1 MKYATTRCATIATLA
16 AAILLSLPAV
26 AAPPEEQL
34 NYQGVLRDDTGAP
47 FDGPID
53 MVFHFWSDSTL
64 GDEIAVDG
72 HFPVFVSG
80 GLFNVVLGGGAW
92 ADGPGPG
99 TFNTIGEV
107 FRGYTEVYIQIEVDG
122 ELLDPRVRVLAAP
135 YAANAASLE
144 GRGSWEFLDIS
155 AAPQTKEGE
164 LIVDLPQARAHL
176 AWHEDTG
183 STIRGYGIHARGDHT
198 GGYFEDTNNL
208 SFAYVAYGDDGI
220 YAGGDMHGG
229 YFYNFNNTGIA
240 KLGVGDRGLEATGS
254 AAGAYI
260 YNTAGG
266 YAYIG
271 QVDAGIRAHGS
282 TTGGYFED
290 TNSTGEA
297 WVGNG
302 DYGIHALGS
311 QAGGWFQAVSGT
323 GNAKLGTGNV
333 GIDARGSQYGGWFD
347 KIKVDDRVITDVLE
361 ILGGSDVAEPFPL
374 REEDDAVPGSVVV
387 IDETTPGGLTLSAEP
402 YDLRVAGVVA
412 GAGGIQP
419 GITLSQGTPSEGDAR
434 VALAGRVYCLATA
447 GNGPIRPGDLLT
459 TSDVPGHAM
468 RATDRGLAPGATLGK
483 AMSSLEEG
491 EGLVL
496 VLVNL
501 Q

>member
-1 MKYATTRCATIATLA
+1 
-16 AAILLSLPAV
+16 
-26 AAPPEEQL
+26 
-34 NYQGVLRDDTGAP
+34 VLRDDTGEP

-80 GLFNVVLGGGAW
+80 GLFNVVLGSGAW

-107 FRGYTEVYIQIEVDG
+107 FRGYTEVYIHIEVDG

-155 AAPQTKEGE
+155 ATPQAKEGE
-164 LIVDLPQARAHL
+164 LIAELPEARAHL
-176 AWHEDTG
+176 AWPEDTG
-183 STIRGYGIHARGDHT
+183 SAIQGYGIHAQGSHT
-198 GGYFEDTNNL
+198 GGYFKDMDDSAVAYVGYGDLGIDARGWDAGGYFSDTDGFA
-208 SFAYVAYGDDGI
+208 FAYVAFNNDGV
-220 YAGGDMHGG
+220 YAGGDTHGG
-229 YFYNFNNTGIA
+229 YFYNINNTGIA

-260 YNTAGG
+260 YNTSGG

-282 TTGGYFED
+282 TVGGYFED
-290 TNSTGEA
+290 TNSSGEA

-323 GNAKLGTGNV
+323 GVAKLGTGDV

-347 KIKVDDRVITDVLE
+347 KIKVDGRVITDVLE

-374 REEDDAVPGSVVV
+374 REEDKALPGSVVV
-387 IDETTPGGLTLSAEP
+387 IDETTPGGLTLSTVP

-419 GITLSQGTPSEGDAR
+419 GITLSQGAPAEGDAR

-447 GNGPIRPGDLLT
+447 VNGPIRPGDLLT

-468 RATDRGLAPGATLGK
+468 RATDRTLAPGATLGK
-483 AMSSLEEG
+483 AMSALEDG